1 MKIQNL
7 APALFAVVV
16 LAAGCADRTERD
28 RRLELLQ
35 DKPSPRQLTLALT
48 FEDDVVDSSL
58 AMRELSHENVALIP
72 EGVVGAAAR
81 FDGTA
86 VIRVPGL
93 EIPEAGAW
101 SLWFRIPEE
110 TDPPREMRLLDAN
123 GYAVFVANQRL
134 LAIFNDG
141 RNIHLRGEPGGLE
154 TGRWHHA
161 ALAWGGERVAL
172 FLDGE
177 MIDHNDTYAGRPG
190 FPERNLVIGN
200 RWTGTGRPFV
210 GDLDEILIYRGD
222 FPEDQIAALA
232 EEGRDPQPQ
241 VR

>member
-1 MKIQNL
+1 MKIEYL
-7 APALFAVVV
+7 APALFAVVL
-16 LAAGCADRTERD
+16 LAAGCADRAERE

-48 FEDDVVDSSL
+48 FEDDVIDSSL
-58 AMRELSHENVALIP
+58 AMRELSHEKVNLIP

-86 VIRVPGL
+86 IIRVPGL

-101 SLWFRIPEE
+101 CLWFRLPEE
-110 TDPPREMRLLDAN
+110 TEPPREMRMIDAN
-123 GYAVFVANQRL
+123 GYTIFVAGRRL

-154 TGRWHHA
+154 AGRWHHA
-161 ALAWGGERVAL
+161 ALVWGGDRVAL

-177 MIDHNDTYAGRPG
+177 MIDYNDTYAGRPG

-210 GDLDEILIYRGD
+210 GDLDEVLIYHGD
-222 FPEDQIAALA
+222 FPEDQIAVLVEAGSGPPP
-232 EEGRDPQPQ
+232 E